1 MFRALGWLLLAMA
14 VAVVVH
20 DGLAWWSEGSFRL
33 FGLGEL
39 WSQLDIGSLNR
50 AEGAVQRH
58 LSGALWT
65 SVVGPVLTVP
75 AVLAFL
81 GLGVVFLWIGRRGGG
96 PEAPSYIGGG
106 RPRRRRSRGRTEL
119 GLAGLAGLVRAG
131 YFEVRVMC

>member
-1 MFRALGWLLLAMA
+1 LFRALGWLLLAMA

-39 WSQLDIGSLNR
+39 WSKLDIGSLKQ
-50 AEGAVQRH
+50 AEGMVQG
-58 LSGALWT
+58 LSGSLWS

-81 GLGVVFLWIGRRGGG
+81 GLGVVFLWIGGRAGA
-96 PEAPSYIGGG
+96 PEAPTYIGAG
-106 RPRRRRSRGRTEL
+106 RQKRRRSRG
-119 GLAGLAGLVRAG
+119 GLS
-131 YFEVRVMC
+131 

>member
-1 MFRALGWLLLAMA
+1 MLFRALGWLLLAMA

-20 DGLAWWSEGSFRL
+20 DGLAWWSEGSFHL

-58 LSGALWT
+58 LSGSLWT
-65 SVVGPVLTVP
+65 SVIGPVLTVP

-81 GLGVVFLWIGRRGGG
+81 GLGVFFLWIGGRRRA
-96 PEAPSYIGGG
+96 PEAPAFIGGG
-106 RPRRRRSRGRTEL
+106 RTRRRRSRG
-119 GLAGLAGLVRAG
+119 GLN
-131 YFEVRVMC
+131 

>member
-1 MFRALGWLLLAMA
+1 MA

-50 AEGAVQRH
+50 AQAAVQRH
-58 LSGALWT
+58 LSGSLWT

-81 GLGVVFLWIGRRGGG
+81 GLGVFFLWIGRSRA
-96 PEAPSYIGGG
+96 PEAPAFIGGG
-106 RPRRRRSRGRTEL
+106 RTRRRRSRG
-119 GLAGLAGLVRAG
+119 GLN
-131 YFEVRVMC
+131 

>member
-106 RPRRRRSRGRTEL
+106 RPRRRRSRG
-119 GLAGLAGLVRAG
+119 GLN
-131 YFEVRVMC
+131 